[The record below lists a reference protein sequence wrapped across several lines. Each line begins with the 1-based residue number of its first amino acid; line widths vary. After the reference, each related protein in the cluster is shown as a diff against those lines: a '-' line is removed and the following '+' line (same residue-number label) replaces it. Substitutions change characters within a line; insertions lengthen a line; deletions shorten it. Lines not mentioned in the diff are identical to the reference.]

1 MAFKLLFIGDV
12 VGRPGRRV
20 LANRLS
26 GLCSRLDVDLVVAN
40 GENAAG
46 GAGITPSTARE
57 LYDAG
62 VDVITTGDHLW
73 DHREVIQLLEKEPM
87 FLRPLNYPPQTPG
100 QGWLMIQKETSLPVA
115 VVNLQGRTF
124 MADLNNPFQVIQEV
138 IEEIRAITPVIM
150 VDFHAEAT
158 SEKIAMGRFLDGKV
172 SLVAGTHTHV
182 TTADE
187 QVFPGGTAYISDVG
201 FTGPQASVLGR
212 EIDPVI
218 QRFLTLQPQRFG
230 VASEQVMI
238 RGVLVTIDPQTG
250 KALSIERV
258 IEPARADARC

>member
-1 MAFKLLFIGDV
+1 MNLLFIGDV
-12 VGRPGRRV
+12 VGRPGRRI
-20 LANRLS
+20 LASLLPGFRQEHAI
-26 GLCSRLDVDLVVAN
+26 DLVIAN

-73 DHREVIQLLEKEPM
+73 DHREVIQLLEKDPC
-87 FLRPLNYPPQTPG
+87 FLRPLNYPKQTPG
-100 QGWLMIQKETSLPVA
+100 QGWLIARQEGQPPVA

-124 MADLNNPFQVIQEV
+124 MASLDNPFEVIDQV
-138 IEEIRAITPVIM
+138 IEEIRSQSPIIV

-158 SEKIAMGRFLDGKV
+158 SEKIAMGRFLDGRV
-172 SLVAGTHTHV
+172 TLVVGTHTHV
-182 TTADE
+182 PTADE
-187 QVFPGGTAYISDVG
+187 QIFPGGTAFLCDAG

-212 EIDPVI
+212 EIEPVI

-230 VASEQVMI
+230 VASADVMM
-238 RGVLVTIDPQTG
+238 RGVLVSVDPRTGRALTI
-250 KALSIERV
+250 SRV
-258 IEPARADARC
+258 TARQ

>member
-1 MAFKLLFIGDV
+1 M
-12 VGRPGRRV
+12 
-20 LANRLS
+20 
-26 GLCSRLDVDLVVAN
+26 VAN

-73 DHREVIQLLEKEPM
+73 DHREVIQLLEKEPK
-87 FLRPLNYPPQTPG
+87 FLRPLNYPSRTPG
-100 QGWLMIQKETSLPVA
+100 KGWLIIQKEASVSVA

-124 MADLNNPFQVIQEV
+124 MADLDNPFQVIQEV
-138 IEEIRAITPVIM
+138 IEEIRAKTSVII

-201 FTGPQASVLGR
+201 FTGHQASVLGR
-212 EIDPVI
+212 EIYPVI

-230 VASEQVMI
+230 VASQQVMI

-250 KALSIERV
+250 KALNIDRIMDSATAGE
-258 IEPARADARC
+258 CC